1 MTTDIIQETWGD
13 FSSSI
18 RQLADQKLEDR
29 YMAQAIQG
37 RQAELRAS
45 IGLDKRGQFS
55 KQTFQWQ

>member
-13 FSSSI
+13 FCSSI

-37 RQAELRAS
+37 RHTLAKTELVYPKNA
-45 IGLDKRGQFS
+45 GA
-55 KQTFQWQ
+55 

>member
-37 RQAELRAS
+37 RHAEWAK
-45 IGLDKRGQFS
+45 G
-55 KQTFQWQ
+55 